1 MSCSSFFFSKCFI
14 SKWGIGFRSGVPH
27 EPMIKTIGMIGELNA
42 NATQEQKH
50 YWGIDLGGTKIEGT
64 ILDKAHPEKPIHRL
78 RLPTESPQGYDH
90 ILGQISRLV
99 ALLEDASGLQR
110 PERIGVGTPGVTI
123 PSSGL
128 LKNSNTLC
136 LNGHPLASDI
146 SRVLGSEVI
155 LANDANCCALAEA
168 TLGAAKGFRTVFGII
183 LGTGVGGG
191 IVVDGRVLAGPHG
204 ICGEWGHNPLC
215 GEETPCY
222 CGRKGCIEKVC
233 AGPALE
239 KHFTSLS
246 GKSLRLPEIV
256 ELAAT
261 GDADAQAT
269 LERLR
274 SKFAEALGAV
284 VNILDPD
291 AIVIGGGVGNLDLLY
306 SQETRDS
313 VALHLFNDR
322 FDTPIFRP
330 ALGDSAGVFGAAM
343 LTA

>member
-1 MSCSSFFFSKCFI
+1 MLESDS
-14 SKWGIGFRSGVPH
+14 GIKRPAA
-27 EPMIKTIGMIGELNA
+27 IGI
-42 NATQEQKH
+42 
-50 YWGIDLGGTKIEGT
+50 
-64 ILDKAHPEKPIHRL
+64 
-78 RLPTESPQGYDH
+78 
-90 ILGQISRLV
+90 
-99 ALLEDASGLQR
+99 
-110 PERIGVGTPGVTI
+110 GTPGVTV

-191 IVVDGRVLAGPHG
+191 IVVDGRVLTGPHG
-204 ICGEWGHNPLC
+204 ICGEWGHNPLR

-222 CGRKGCIEKVC
+222 CGRKGCIERIC

-256 ELAAT
+256 DLAAT